1 VSHPDTCVV
10 IPVYNEDKVIT
21 AVVDDVLAVFD
32 HVVAVV
38 DAHDMVED
46 RQHIVDDG
54 STDNTLEALEKTDA
68 RIVRHP
74 VNLGQGAA
82 LQTGI
87 DYALADP
94 TVRSIVTYDA
104 DGQHQVSDAAR
115 MVDIL
120 EAGDVDIVFGSRFL
134 DDRTEVGWSKR
145 AVLKLAVRY
154 TNATTGLRL
163 SDAHNGL
170 RAFDRNV
177 AERLEIRMNGM
188 AHASEFVSTVADG
201 KFRYAETPV
210 HIIYSDYSKAKGQ
223 SLLNSVNILFDLL
236 FR

>member
-1 VSHPDTCVV
+1 V
-10 IPVYNEDKVIT
+10 
-21 AVVDDVLAVFD
+21 
-32 HVVAVV
+32 
-38 DAHDMVED
+38 
-46 RQHIVDDG
+46 
-54 STDNTLEALEKTDA
+54 
-68 RIVRHP
+68 
-74 VNLGQGAA
+74 
-82 LQTGI
+82 
-87 DYALADP
+87 
-94 TVRSIVTYDA
+94 
-104 DGQHQVSDAAR
+104 
-115 MVDIL
+115 
-120 EAGDVDIVFGSRFL
+120 
-134 DDRTEVGWSKR
+134 
-145 AVLKLAVRY
+145 LAVRY

-177 AERLEIRMNGM
+177 AARLDIRMNGM

>member
-32 HVVAVV
+32 HVVC
-38 DAHDMVED
+38 
-46 RQHIVDDG
+46 VDDG

-177 AERLEIRMNGM
+177 AERLDIRMNGM